1 MTATLPRSVRSYHVN
16 SGDGIDGLS
25 LRSHEPHTPGI
36 GEVAVAIHAVSLSFR
51 ELLVLRGQY
60 VLPVKPD
67 VIPVSDGAGQVIAVG
82 PGVQRVRPGDRV
94 TATLFPQ
101 WRDGPLQPSHLPQL
115 GGSLD
120 GMLTELAILPE
131 QALVPIPEHLS
142 YAEAATLPCAAV
154 TAWNALTG
162 DGPGIQP
169 GHTVLTTGSGGVSL
183 FAVQLAKLLGA
194 RVIATTGHMEKE
206 QRLRDL
212 GADEVVNYRAVPDW
226 HTAVRDI
233 TGGRGVDRVVETA
246 GTLEQSLKSLAVN
259 GHVAFVGSLSGEWP
273 PLDPRLVFAVAAT
286 IRALAV
292 GSHTQFIRLSEFI
305 TSHQLRP
312 VIDRK
317 FPFEEASAA
326 FRYYEST
333 SPFGKVIIEIR

>member
-1 MTATLPRSVRSYHVN
+1 MTATLPRPVQSYHVT
-16 SGDGIDGLS
+16 SGDGIDGMS
-25 LRSHEPHTPGI
+25 LHSHEPRTPGV
-36 GEVAVAIHAVSLSFR
+36 GEVAVAVHAVSLSFR

-82 PGVQRVRPGDRV
+82 PGVQRVRPGDRI
-94 TATLFPQ
+94 TAALFPQ

-194 RVIATTGHMEKE
+194 TVIATTGRREKE
-206 QRLRDL
+206 QRLRAL

-233 TGGRGVDRVVETA
+233 TGGRGVDRVVDTA
-246 GTLEQSLKSLAVN
+246 GTLEQSLKSLAIN
-259 GHVAFVGSLSGEWP
+259 GHVALVGSLSGEWP
-273 PLDPRLVFAVAAT
+273 PLDPRLVFGVAAT

-292 GSHTQFIRLSEFI
+292 GSYAQFISLNALI
-305 TSHQLRP
+305 TAHQLRP
-312 VIDRK
+312 VIDRV
-317 FPFEEASAA
+317 FPFEEARAA

-333 SPFGKVIIEIR
+333 SPFGKVIIEVR